1 MSEDIKSINSCNL
14 LISCMVRPAVFAVI
28 RQHAEGGAGEDVH
41 IVRDQLHISVLRDLV
56 VVLKLASRYV
66 TEYQL

>member
-1 MSEDIKSINSCNL
+1 
-14 LISCMVRPAVFAVI
+14 MVRPAVFAVI